1 MSYIAAESATIR
13 RKDGSTVQLTG
24 PHAQQLYLHRNT
36 QDLSVKWLRLLG
48 GRNEFERSRQQQ
60 IVDRLADAERP
71 GRKRVLLIG
80 DSIRMRLRDTT
91 GYGLHT
97 YKYLLDHVN
106 LTHIPHNTGGTTPV
120 LEHLDDW
127 LSCRPDIVHIN
138 AGLHDL
144 ATPAPGTQPHRPYNT
159 PETYASNL
167 RRIVELLRNAGVPQ
181 VIWALS
187 TPVHDQWHTTSR
199 RLRRANKDVI
209 LYNQIATQ
217 VMAELDV
224 PINDL
229 CQPIIEMGLER
240 CLMRDGVHLG
250 HLGSTLLGKIVANR
264 ISQYC

>member
-120 LEHLDDW
+120 LQYLNDW
-127 LSCRPDIVHIN
+127 LSCRPEIVHIN

-144 ATPAPGTQPHRPYNT
+144 ATAAPDTQPHRCYNT

-167 RRIVELLRNAGVPQ
+167 RRIVKLLRNAGVPH
-181 VIWALS
+181 VIWGLS
-187 TPVHDQWHTTSR
+187 TPVHDQWHTTSWLH
-199 RLRRANKDVI
+199 RLNKDVT